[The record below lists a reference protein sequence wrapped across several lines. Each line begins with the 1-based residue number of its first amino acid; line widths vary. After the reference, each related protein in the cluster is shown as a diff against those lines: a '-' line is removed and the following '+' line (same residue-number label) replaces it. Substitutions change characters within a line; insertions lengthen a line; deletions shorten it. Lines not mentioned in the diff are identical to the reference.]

1 MSRFCIKRW
10 RLVAMKRPPR
20 LARAGAAKLLTA
32 RLREGNAV
40 VAHQGHGPVAR
51 QSPAQQGGIG
61 TEADARERQNVA
73 FHRAPGP
80 ERGRTADLPVH
91 VLRLSAADQVDGT
104 GDRES

>member
-1 MSRFCIKRW
+1 MRAPDRGRAHDAEQAESGASPRPTGRGSGMRGYVEVLHQTMAVSGNEK
-10 RLVAMKRPPR
+10 PPR

-51 QSPAQQGGIG
+51 QSPAQQGSIG

-73 FHRAPGP
+73 FHR
-80 ERGRTADLPVH
+80 
-91 VLRLSAADQVDGT
+91 
-104 GDRES
+104 